1 MAPVRTNYNSV
12 AKIADGSYDII
23 STDIYIFVEESF
35 WTYNPNATTDNQTSF
50 LTNPTW
56 DYQWQWRD

>member
-1 MAPVRTNYNSV
+1 MAPVFTNYNSV
-12 AKIADGSYDII
+12 ANIADGSYDII

>member
-56 DYQWQWRD
+56 DY